1 MARVDEQWTGWWGPE
16 PPYHVRVFVL
26 THHARAALPMEGG
39 TTFTFVTDGIES
51 ALRQAQAAAGDRP
64 VEIVG
69 GASAVR
75 QYLAAGLLDELVL
88 HLVPVVIGAGE
99 RLLDGLGGIAMEPT
113 EVIASPTV
121 THLRYRILGG
131 A

>member
-1 MARVDEQWTGWWGPE
+1 M
-16 PPYHVRVFVL
+16 
-26 THHARAALPMEGG
+26 
-39 TTFTFVTDGIES
+39 
-51 ALRQAQAAAGDRP
+51 
-64 VEIVG
+64 
-69 GASAVR
+69 R

-99 RLLDGLGGIAMEPT
+99 RLLDGLSGIVMEPT

-121 THLRYRILGG
+121 THLRYRVLGG

>member
-1 MARVDEQWTGWWGPE
+1 M
-16 PPYHVRVFVL
+16 
-26 THHARAALPMEGG
+26 
-39 TTFTFVTDGIES
+39 
-51 ALRQAQAAAGDRP
+51 
-64 VEIVG
+64 
-69 GASAVR
+69 R

-121 THLRYRILGG
+121 THLRYRVLGG